1 MRLRLSKRWLRRM
14 AIAVLTVAA
23 LVGLYFLGDRLTP
36 RDAAG
41 RPLIYS
47 PSVRAAES
55 YRRRVKGWIDQM
67 AWLDR
72 RLAALLGAGEIT
84 DAAQL
89 YALSDEA
96 ESLLSQAT
104 GLAEDVAFT
113 PAPPALLGLSALAEE
128 TATAHL
134 EAALAVSRWI
144 GAPDVDQL
152 RTALEALRAARSHRR
167 ALEESQWVR
176 E

>member
-1 MRLRLSKRWLRRM
+1 MRLKLSKRWLRGGM
-14 AIAVLTVAA
+14 IAVLTVVA
-23 LVGLYFLGDRLTP
+23 LAGLYFLGDRLTP

-55 YRRRVKGWIDQM
+55 YRRRVTEWIDEM
-67 AWLDR
+67 ERLDR
-72 RLAALLGAGEIT
+72 RLTALLGADEIT

-113 PAPPALLGLSALAEE
+113 PAPPALLGLSAQIGR
-128 TATAHL
+128 AH
-134 EAALAVSRWI
+134 V
-144 GAPDVDQL
+144 
-152 RTALEALRAARSHRR
+152 
-167 ALEESQWVR
+167 
-176 E
+176 

>member
-1 MRLRLSKRWLRRM
+1 V
-14 AIAVLTVAA
+14 AIAVLTVVA
-23 LVGLYFLGDRLTP
+23 LAGLYFLGDRLTP

-55 YRRRVKGWIDQM
+55 YRRRIKGWIDQM

-72 RLAALLGAGEIT
+72 RLAALLGADEIT

-113 PAPPALLGLSALAEE
+113 PAPPALMGLSALAEE
-128 TATAHL
+128 SATVHL
-134 EAALAVSRWI
+134 EAALAVSQWI

-152 RTALEALRAARSHRR
+152 RAALEALRAARSHRR